1 MPQTLAVAK
10 KAQWFKHAGK
20 LVTVAASSGAA
31 LVSIF
36 TALYSY
42 GVIGSSESHQSI
54 GNMGAAWVGL
64 RPGIDTAYA
73 IGDTVHYAATVTDK
87 NGSIL
92 VGARPVWTTG
102 DSSIATV
109 LPDGSVIARGPG
121 KTMVS
126 VVVGKLVT
134 HSRIVVRQ
142 RVANVE
148 VGRASGDS
156 LIVLPE
162 GAELQLRARA
172 TDARGYAIAG
182 MTASWHIDDGSIAA
196 LDSTGLLT
204 GRMAGRTA
212 IAAKIEG
219 VSGRSSV
226 SVVTPAT
233 AIDLVAGVSQRALA
247 GKALPQPIVVRAT
260 NRRGGPAS
268 GKRVNFRLT
277 DGQGLVDPATATTDA
292 DGRAR
297 TSWTLG
303 SYPGRQTLFATVENV
318 DSALAILAEADP
330 VPSNTRVV
338 SLTEKTLTAPAGS
351 ALPDTVAVRVTDS
364 TGRVLG
370 DVPVRWTV
378 VDGGSVEAISARTD
392 SLGVAGARWT
402 LAKKTGTQRLRAQVG
417 GGSVLGIPPVTV
429 NATALAG
436 AASAIIVVSGDA
448 QRAPAGAQLPRW
460 IVVRVVDENGS
471 GVAGATL
478 SLSPSAG
485 TLSDSALVTDSV
497 GTARTRWTM
506 GHSAGDHTLAVHH
519 DGLKKLLKVTARATP
534 AAPANL
540 AFDDVPGAKR
550 TREAASVK
558 KLFALVTDVYGNPV
572 PDARVNFS
580 VKSGTVTP
588 SRAVS
593 DAKGRAAL
601 TWKLGSKPGEQKLSG
616 VVRGSDVTG
625 EYVTQ
630 VGGSREP
637 AAKTAVVKPASNSK
651 PASNLKPAINVKSTS
666 SLKPTSPPKAAR

>member
-1 MPQTLAVAK
+1 MPSPLAVAK
-10 KAQWFKHAGK
+10 KTQWFKHAGK

-64 RPGIDTAYA
+64 RPAIDTATA

-109 LPDGSVIARGPG
+109 LQDGSVVARGPG

-126 VVVGKLVT
+126 IVVGKLVT
-134 HSRIVVRQ
+134 HSKIVVRQ
-142 RVANVE
+142 KVANVE
-148 VGRASGDS
+148 VGRATGDS
-156 LIVLPE
+156 VIVLPE
-162 GAELQLRARA
+162 GAQLELRARPI
-172 TDARGYAIAG
+172 DARGYPIAG
-182 MTASWHIDDGSIAA
+182 LGATWHVDDNSIAG

-204 GRMAGRTA
+204 GRAAGRTTVG
-212 IAAKIEG
+212 AKIDG
-219 VSGRSSV
+219 VSGRTTV

-233 AIDLVAGVSQRALA
+233 AIALVAGTNQRALA
-247 GKALPQPIVVRAT
+247 GRQLPQAVVVRAT

-268 GKRVNFRLT
+268 GKKISFRLG
-277 DGQGLVDPATATTDA
+277 DAQGSVDPASAVTDA

-297 TSWTLG
+297 TNWTLG
-303 SYPGRQTLFATVENV
+303 EYPGPQTLFASVENV
-318 DSALAILAEADP
+318 DSALAIVAEADP
-330 VPSNTRVV
+330 VPSNTRAVA
-338 SLTEKTLTAPAGS
+338 LTERVSGPAGDKLADS
-351 ALPDTVAVRVTDS
+351 VSIRVTDS
-364 TGRVLG
+364 AGRVLA

-378 VDGGSVEAISARTD
+378 VDGGSVESVSRRTD
-392 SLGVAGARWT
+392 SLGVASAWWT
-402 LAKKTGTQRLRAQVG
+402 LAKRTGSQRLRAQVG
-417 GGSVLGIPPVTV
+417 SGSAVGIPPVTI

-436 AASAIIVVSGDA
+436 AATAIVAVSGDG
-448 QRAPAGAQLPRW
+448 QRGTAGALLPKP
-460 IVVRVVDENGS
+460 IVLRLVDANGS
-471 GVAGATL
+471 GVAGAAL
-478 SLSPSAG
+478 SLAASGG
-485 TLSDSALVTDSV
+485 TLADTALVTDST

-506 GHSAGDHTLAVHH
+506 GHSAGNYTVAVHH
-519 DGLKKLLKVTARATP
+519 EGIKKLLKVAARATP

-540 AFDDVPGAKR
+540 AFDDVPGGKR
-550 TREAASVK
+550 SREASRQK
-558 KLFALVTDVYGNPV
+558 RLFALVTDVYGNPV

-588 SRAVS
+588 TRAVS
-593 DAKGRAAL
+593 DARGRAAL
-601 TWKLGSKPGEQKLSG
+601 TWKLGSKVGEQTLIG
-616 VVRGSDVTG
+616 IVRGSDVKG

-630 VGGSREP
+630 VGGREP
-637 AAKTAVVKPASNSK
+637 VVKAAPPKSAKVREPVAKTAS
-651 PASNLKPAINVKSTS
+651 LKST
-666 SLKPTSPPKAAR
+666 K

>member
-1 MPQTLAVAK
+1 MPQTIAAAK

-20 LVTVAASSGAA
+20 LVTVAGSSGAA

-109 LPDGSVIARGPG
+109 LPDGSVIAQGPG

-148 VGRASGDS
+148 VGRATGDS
-156 LIVLPE
+156 VIVLPE
-162 GAELQLRARA
+162 GAELRLRARA
-172 TDARGYAIAG
+172 TDSRGYPISG
-182 MTASWHIDDGSIAA
+182 MAATWHIDDNSVAA
-196 LDSTGLLT
+196 LDSSGLLT
-204 GRMAGRTA
+204 GRTAGRTV
-212 IAAKIEG
+212 IVAKIDG

-233 AIDLVAGVSQRALA
+233 GIALVAGINQRGLA
-247 GKALPQPIVVRAT
+247 GKMLPQAVVVRAT

-268 GKRVNFRLT
+268 GKRVTFRLT
-277 DGQGLVDPATATTDA
+277 DGQGLVDPASAITDA

-297 TSWTLG
+297 ASWTLG
-303 SYPGRQTLFATVENV
+303 SYPGRQTLFASVENV

-330 VPSNTRVV
+330 VPSNTRVL
-338 SLTEKTLTAPAGS
+338 SLSERLSGQAGS
-351 ALPDTVAVRVTDS
+351 ELADTVAIRVTDS

-378 VDGGSVEAISARTD
+378 VDGGSVQAISVRTD
-392 SLGVAGARWT
+392 SLGVATSRWK
-402 LAKKTGTQRLRAQVG
+402 LAAKTGTQRLRAQVG
-417 GGSVLGIPPVTV
+417 GGSVLGIPPVTI
-429 NATALAG
+429 NAMALAG
-436 AASAIIVVSGDA
+436 AATAIVVVSGDR
-448 QRAPAGAQLPRW
+448 QRAAAGAELPRW
-460 IVVRVVDENGS
+460 IVLRVVDVNGS
-471 GVAGATL
+471 GVAGAAL
-478 SLSPSAG
+478 SVAPSAG
-485 TLSDSALVTDSV
+485 RLSETALVTDST

-506 GHSAGDHTLAVHH
+506 GHSAGAHTLAVHH
-519 DGLKKLLKVTARATP
+519 DGIKKLLKVTARATP

-540 AFDDVPGAKR
+540 AFDDMPR
-550 TREAASVK
+550 TKQSRESSSIK

-588 SRAVS
+588 ARVVS
-593 DAKGRAAL
+593 DARGRAAL
-601 TWKLGSKPGEQKLSG
+601 TWKLGSKSGEQKLSG

-630 VGGSREP
+630 VGGRAP
-637 AAKTAVVKPASNSK
+637 VAKPAVLKSASTLKSASNPK
-651 PASNLKPAINVKSTS
+651 PAKQK
-666 SLKPTSPPKAAR
+666 